1 MVEKESLPYSISIV
15 LFTRYP
21 DPGKVKTRLAWDIGD
36 RTAANIHRIFMSK
49 MLMILLREIN
59 GVNIIVNYTG
69 VDSETEMIEG
79 FDPALA
85 SNINQ
90 GIKSGFLYF
99 IKQPSTSFGERIN
112 AIAKQLGKV
121 IIIGADIPGI
131 TAGILSKAIEYVKE
145 KEAAIALTKDNGYY
159 LIALPYYSDVFTTIN
174 YSLGNVGQQ
183 TYNLMQKNYNSASIL
198 HNTLVDVDEISDLKS
213 LGLIDLIEQNQ
224 VDISVIIPTL
234 NEVNYIYNTLAN
246 IVKQADK
253 SNNIEILV
261 VDGGSKDNTLQ
272 RVEEFKKDYPN
283 ILIQTLT
290 VSSLGRAFQ
299 MNVGLRHSSGKYLV
313 FCHADTLL
321 PSEWD
326 QKIINILSNKQVK
339 LAYFDLQFQSDHL
352 GLKLVAWTV
361 NYIRQ
366 LPYGD
371 QVFCVRRDDFKHI
384 GGFDYVSLLE
394 DVTLF
399 DYRIS
404 YKQCQKIPYPIITNP
419 RKYSN
424 QRSTYSYL
432 SILKNVAK
440 NWAIM
445 VGTKLLKLPACQ
457 LRKIPYN
464 SSNEYELLEVTF
476 ENKLY
481 TFKYHFRENFLHKLL
496 IWKNIYYQKFMN
508 ELITIILKYCQGND
522 LFLDIGSKT
531 GVVSCLLSIVLAKNR
546 IKTDIIAFESIPYLC
561 TLFKDNYSLYVGE
574 MRNKIT
580 IENIELGK
588 TISNYYSELYE
599 QSCNLIDNR
608 EDNNITEVK
617 SISLDHYKFPHNKK
631 ISVIKI
637 NLDGNELETLK
648 GMIKTIKHHKPVL
661 IFHNLDQLINSFLN
675 SKNDI
680 KNIVKFLNDLNYKID
695 RFSRCNYIAVSNDI

>member
-1 MVEKESLPYSISIV
+1 MVEKENLPYSISIV

-36 RTAANIHRIFMSK
+36 RTAANIHRVFMSK

-69 VDSETEMIEG
+69 IDSTTKMIEE
-79 FDPALA
+79 FPPALA
-85 SNINQ
+85 SDINQ

-112 AIAKQLGKV
+112 AIAKELEKV

-131 TAGILSKAIEYVKE
+131 TAAILSKAIECVKE
-145 KEAAIALTKDNGYY
+145 KEAAIALTEDNGYY

-183 TYNLMQKNYNSASIL
+183 TYSLMQKNYNSASIL
-198 HNTLVDVDEISDLKS
+198 NETLVDVDEISDLKS
-213 LGLIDLIEQNQ
+213 ISLMDLIEKNQ

-234 NEVNYIYNTLAN
+234 NEVNSVYDTLTN

-261 VDGGSKDNTLQ
+261 IDGGSQDNTLQ
-272 RVEEFKKDYPN
+272 WVEEFKKDYPS
-283 ILIQTLT
+283 ILIQILN

-326 QKIINILSNKQVK
+326 QKVINVLSNKQVK
-339 LAYFDLQFQSDHL
+339 LAYFGLEFQSDHL

-361 NYIRQ
+361 NYIRRS
-366 LPYGD
+366 PYGD
-371 QVFCVRRDDFKHI
+371 QVLCVRRDDFKEI
-384 GGFDYVSLLE
+384 GGFDYLSLLE

-399 DYRIS
+399 DTRIS
-404 YKQCQKIPYPIITNP
+404 YQRCYKIPDTIITNP
-419 RKYSN
+419 RKYGNKKSE
-424 QRSTYSYL
+424 YSYL
-432 SILKNVAK
+432 SIFKNVVK

-445 VGTKLLKLPACQ
+445 VGRKLLKLPACQ
-457 LRKIPYN
+457 LRKIHYG
-464 SSNEYELLEVTF
+464 SSNEYELLEVPF
-476 ENKLY
+476 QNKLY
-481 TFKYHFRENFLHKLL
+481 TFKYYFTENLFHRLL
-496 IWKNIYYQKFMN
+496 IWKNIYYQKFMD
-508 ELITIILKYCQGND
+508 ELIPIILKYCQGDD
-522 LFLDIGSKT
+522 LFIDLGAKV
-531 GVVSCLLSIVLAKNR
+531 GLVSCLLSIVLAKNR

-561 TLFKDNYSLYVGE
+561 ELFKENYSLYIGE

-580 IENIELGK
+580 IENIELAKK
-588 TISNYYSELYE
+588 TSNYYSELYG
-599 QSCNLIDNR
+599 QSCNLIDNI
-608 EDNNITEVK
+608 ENNNITEVK
-617 SISLDHYKFPHNKK
+617 YMSLDDYKFPNDKK

-637 NLDGNELETLK
+637 NLEKNQLEILK
-648 GMIKTIKHHKPVL
+648 GMINTIKQYQPVL
-661 IFHNLDQLINSFLN
+661 IFHNLDPSINSFLN
-675 SKNDI
+675 KKNDI
-680 KNIVKFLNDLNYKID
+680 KNIIKFLNDLNYQVD
-695 RFSRCNYIAVSNDI
+695 RFSRCNYIAVSNDM